1 MVGGYA
7 GILEAMIIMSDREKL
22 MASMIWPDKPVKDN
36 MCLQCGIVKRRRHSW
51 FCRVECEDVYVGQK
65 L

>member
-1 MVGGYA
+1 MT
-7 GILEAMIIMSDREKL
+7 EREKKL
-22 MASMIWPDKPVKDN
+22 ALIIDWPDEPVKND
-36 MCLQCGIVKRRRHSW
+36 MCLHCGIVKRRWHSW